1 MDGKKSAK
9 TKRRSDH
16 VLRDLSKVQK
26 HVLDL
31 ETPVKDK
38 KDNLCV
44 KVLRRKLRKGRAGI
58 DLTLG
63 RQTVI
68 RNLPQLQKLD
78 NVPVSS
84 EEMVRSFFEFIEPRF
99 GHSISLW
106 FCPYFCPFALLPLFL
121 PFCPLALISHN
132 VLPSN
137 FALALAIYAAIQTT
151 FMARVRAKFEG
162 KRV

>member
-16 VLRDLSKVQK
+16 VLRDISKVQK

-44 KVLRRKLRKGRAGI
+44 KVLRRKLRKGREGV
-58 DLTLG
+58 DLTVG

-84 EEMVRSFFEFIEPRF
+84 EEMVRPFLKFLMLIEPQCED
-99 GHSISLW
+99 W
-106 FCPYFCPFALLPLFL
+106 KVVEE
-121 PFCPLALISHN
+121 N
-132 VLPSN
+132 
-137 FALALAIYAAIQTT
+137 
-151 FMARVRAKFEG
+151 
-162 KRV
+162 

>member
-1 MDGKKSAK
+1 MKNIRQKIKLMDVKRSAK

-44 KVLRRKLRKGRAGI
+44 KVLRRKLRKGRAGV
-58 DLTLG
+58 DLTVG

-84 EEMVRSFFEFIEPRF
+84 EEMVRPFFEMLMLLSEP
-99 GHSISLW
+99 
-106 FCPYFCPFALLPLFL
+106 
-121 PFCPLALISHN
+121 
-132 VLPSN
+132 
-137 FALALAIYAAIQTT
+137 Q
-151 FMARVRAKFEG
+151 FEDW
-162 KRV
+162 KVVEDKWMLMMT

>member
-1 MDGKKSAK
+1 MLYPILSWSHLARNRQWLTLQGDSHHNKSRWLEENPCAESVGPELYRQENKQEYKKYLYVKSIRQKIKLMDGKKSAK

-44 KVLRRKLRKGRAGI
+44 KVLRRKLRKGRAGV
-58 DLTLG
+58 DLTVG

-84 EEMVRSFFEFIEPRF
+84 EEMVRSFF
-99 GHSISLW
+99 
-106 FCPYFCPFALLPLFL
+106 
-121 PFCPLALISHN
+121 
-132 VLPSN
+132 
-137 FALALAIYAAIQTT
+137 
-151 FMARVRAKFEG
+151 
-162 KRV
+162 

>member
-1 MDGKKSAK
+1 MDGKRSAK

-44 KVLRRKLRKGRAGI
+44 KVLRRKLRKGRAGV

-84 EEMVRSFFEFIEPRF
+84 EEMVR
-99 GHSISLW
+99 
-106 FCPYFCPFALLPLFL
+106 PFLRIA
-121 PFCPLALISHN
+121 H
-132 VLPSN
+132 
-137 FALALAIYAAIQTT
+137 AADG
-151 FMARVRAKFEG
+151 APV
-162 KRV
+162 

>member
-1 MDGKKSAK
+1 MLYPILSWWHLARNRQSLTLQGDSHHNKSRWLEENPCAESVGPELYRQENKHGYNIRQKIKLMDVKRSAK

-44 KVLRRKLRKGRAGI
+44 KVLRRKLRKGKEGV
-58 DLTLG
+58 DVTLG

-84 EEMVRSFFEFIEPRF
+84 EEMVRSFFRIA
-99 GHSISLW
+99 H
-106 FCPYFCPFALLPLFL
+106 AD
-121 PFCPLALISHN
+121 
-132 VLPSN
+132 
-137 FALALAIYAAIQTT
+137 
-151 FMARVRAKFEG
+151 
-162 KRV
+162 

>member
-1 MDGKKSAK
+1 MKNIRQKIKLMDVKRSAK

-44 KVLRRKLRKGRAGI
+44 KVLRRKLSKGRAGV

-84 EEMVRSFFEFIEPRF
+84 EEMVRPFFEMLMLLSEP
-99 GHSISLW
+99 
-106 FCPYFCPFALLPLFL
+106 
-121 PFCPLALISHN
+121 
-132 VLPSN
+132 
-137 FALALAIYAAIQTT
+137 Q
-151 FMARVRAKFEG
+151 FEDW
-162 KRV
+162 KVVEDKWMLMMT

>member
-1 MDGKKSAK
+1 MKNIRQKIKLMDVKRSAK

-44 KVLRRKLRKGRAGI
+44 KVLRRKLRKGRAGV

-84 EEMVRSFFEFIEPRF
+84 EEMVRPFFEMLMLLSEP
-99 GHSISLW
+99 
-106 FCPYFCPFALLPLFL
+106 
-121 PFCPLALISHN
+121 
-132 VLPSN
+132 
-137 FALALAIYAAIQTT
+137 Q
-151 FMARVRAKFEG
+151 FEDW
-162 KRV
+162 KVVEDKWMLMMT

>member
-1 MDGKKSAK
+1 MKNIRQKIKLMDVKRSAK

-44 KVLRRKLRKGRAGI
+44 KVLRRKLRKGRAGV

-84 EEMVRSFFEFIEPRF
+84 EEMVRSFFEMLMLLSEP
-99 GHSISLW
+99 
-106 FCPYFCPFALLPLFL
+106 
-121 PFCPLALISHN
+121 
-132 VLPSN
+132 
-137 FALALAIYAAIQTT
+137 Q
-151 FMARVRAKFEG
+151 FEDW
-162 KRV
+162 KVVEDN

>member
-1 MDGKKSAK
+1 MKNIRQKIKLMDGKRSAK

-44 KVLRRKLRKGRAGI
+44 KVLRRKLRKGRAGV
-58 DLTLG
+58 DLTVG

-84 EEMVRSFFEFIEPRF
+84 EEMVRPFFEMLMLLSEP
-99 GHSISLW
+99 
-106 FCPYFCPFALLPLFL
+106 
-121 PFCPLALISHN
+121 
-132 VLPSN
+132 
-137 FALALAIYAAIQTT
+137 Q
-151 FMARVRAKFEG
+151 FEDW
-162 KRV
+162 KVVEDKWMLMMT